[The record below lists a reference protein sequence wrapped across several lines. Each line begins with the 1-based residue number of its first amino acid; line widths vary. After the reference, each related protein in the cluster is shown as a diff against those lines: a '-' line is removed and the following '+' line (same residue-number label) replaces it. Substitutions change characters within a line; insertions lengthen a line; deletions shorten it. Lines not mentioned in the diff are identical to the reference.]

1 MTEEQ
6 LQFFKE
12 ISILQSSIVAVYKSE
27 SSNYNDIEELLNIV
41 TYETI
46 CGLIELIDGVGDFKN
61 RGDIINRLTGNKIN
75 EDIMLHDCCEEF
87 LKY

>member
-46 CGLIELIDGVGDFKN
+46 CGLMELIDGVGDFKN
-61 RGDIINRLTGNKIN
+61 RGDI
-75 EDIMLHDCCEEF
+75 M
-87 LKY
+87 

>member
-27 SSNYNDIEELLNIV
+27 SSNYHDIEELLNIV

-46 CGLIELIDGVGDFKN
+46 CGLMELIDGVGDFKN
-61 RGDIINRLTGNKIN
+61 RGDITNRLTGNKIN
-75 EDIMLHDCCEEF
+75 EDIMLHDYCEEF

>member
-27 SSNYNDIEELLNIV
+27 SSNYHDIEELLNIV

-46 CGLIELIDGVGDFKN
+46 CGLMELIDGVGDFKN

-75 EDIMLHDCCEEF
+75 EDIMLHDYCEEF